1 MSQSNNVA
9 VVCISQ
15 KRRLNVTKRPRNAT
29 PNRFWFPNQKK
40 TYAKVAFDKYFH
52 ENSNHPPRLTETM
65 MHTDLPAVLEKLR
78 QSPKIKDAF
87 LDNLLTREEWVSILG
102 FHRTTLWRW
111 EEDIINKIPPLKASY
126 YETQRGIRSNYL
138 DAYQRFLSAVIFLLK
153 DESIKKG
160 VRNNIQVIQ
169 FLKFNFMH
177 LRRTN
182 FEQWQEN
189 NNVYQS
195 TVN

>member
-1 MSQSNNVA
+1 
-9 VVCISQ
+9 
-15 KRRLNVTKRPRNAT
+15 
-29 PNRFWFPNQKK
+29 
-40 TYAKVAFDKYFH
+40 VAFDRYFH
-52 ENSNHPPRLTETM
+52 EYSNYPPRADETM
-65 MHTDLPAVLEKLR
+65 MHTDLPAVLEKLK

-111 EEDIINKIPPLKASY
+111 EEDIINKIPPLKTSY
-126 YETQRGIRSNYL
+126 YESERGLRSNYL
-138 DAYQRFLSAVIFLLK
+138 DPYQRFLSAVIFLLK

-160 VRNNIQVIQ
+160 VKNNSQVIQ

-177 LRRTN
+177 LRRKN

-189 NNVYQS
+189 Q
-195 TVN
+195 